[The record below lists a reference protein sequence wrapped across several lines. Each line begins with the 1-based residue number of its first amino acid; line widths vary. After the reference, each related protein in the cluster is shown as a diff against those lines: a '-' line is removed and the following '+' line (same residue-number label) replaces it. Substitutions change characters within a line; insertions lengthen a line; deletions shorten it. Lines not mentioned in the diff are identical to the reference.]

1 MILISNM
8 ETYVF
13 ILLVGFTGCLF
24 IPAGVL
30 LHLRS
35 HHKPIRTR
43 SPALLLTTHWSN
55 TISTIL
61 SIIELYFQISRM
73 ESSHFRGMFMGLI
86 VFFHYLCYFPY
97 ILRCYR
103 LYYIFNLDKYWDE
116 QDSYFRR
123 HIYRT
128 KQSWLIKQLFVYML
142 AVVVLLFMTT
152 AVKSIKKYMPSSR
165 EDSETVE
172 RISASILIIIC
183 FIEEMLFIV
192 SVYLLRNVDDDYNMG
207 NELVLVC
214 FLWSSCSFFSIYRNE
229 IWVYSGIV
237 RNFCILIVSTMMP
250 LAKSF
255 TYTAFGESLT
265 FEILQTLQ
273 LVLQHHVSLDKF
285 EQFLTREGDIK
296 NSRSSTDLVQNRGL
310 EYLNFWIRCENLKFE
325 FDRAKLAEIYNE
337 YFTSENSAIEFP
349 QDLEDEVHT
358 IYNDERDIEVIFNSC
373 QEHVFQILNTQYFPK
388 FKKSTEYDLL
398 VHDVAKDNIYT
409 QRINLTSLVG
419 IDYLVPTELTSKQK
433 KRRLSINNSVFSL

>member
-1 MILISNM
+1 M

-13 ILLVGFTGCLF
+13 ILLLSFTGCLF

-35 HHKPIRTR
+35 HHKPICTR

-55 TISTIL
+55 TIITIL
-61 SIIELYFQISRM
+61 SIIDLYYHIGRIGSNQFPDIFNGS
-73 ESSHFRGMFMGLI
+73 L
-86 VFFHYLCYFPY
+86 VFFHYLSYFPY

-103 LYYIFNLDKYWDE
+103 LYYIFSLDKYWDE
-116 QDSYFRR
+116 QDSYFRK

-142 AVVVLLFMTT
+142 AVVVLLFILM
-152 AVKSIKKYMPSSR
+152 AVKNVKQYLPNSR
-165 EDSETVE
+165 EDSTTVE
-172 RISASILIIIC
+172 RVSTSIMIIIC
-183 FIEEMLFIV
+183 FIEELLFIV

-207 NELVLVC
+207 NELILVC
-214 FLWSSCSFFSIYRNE
+214 FLWSSYSFFSIYRDE
-229 IWVYSGIV
+229 IWVYSSIC
-237 RNFCILIVSTMMP
+237 RNFCILLVSTMMP
-250 LAKSF
+250 LVKSF

-285 EQFLTREGDIK
+285 ERFLAREDDIK
-296 NSRSSTDLVQNRGL
+296 NSKSSTDLIPNRGL

-325 FDRAKLAEIYNE
+325 FDHGKMIEIYNE
-337 YFTSENSAIEFP
+337 YFTSDNSAIEFP

-358 IYNDERDIEVIFNSC
+358 VYNEERDIEVIFNSC
-373 QEHVFQILNTQYFPK
+373 QEYVFQILNTQYFPK
-388 FKKSTEYDLL
+388 FKKSAEYDQL

-419 IDYLVPTELTSKQK
+419 IHYIVPTELTSKEK

>member
-1 MILISNM
+1 
-8 ETYVF
+8 
-13 ILLVGFTGCLF
+13 
-24 IPAGVL
+24 
-30 LHLRS
+30 
-35 HHKPIRTR
+35 
-43 SPALLLTTHWSN
+43 
-55 TISTIL
+55 
-61 SIIELYFQISRM
+61 
-73 ESSHFRGMFMGLI
+73 
-86 VFFHYLCYFPY
+86 
-97 ILRCYR
+97 
-103 LYYIFNLDKYWDE
+103 
-116 QDSYFRR
+116 
-123 HIYRT
+123 
-128 KQSWLIKQLFVYML
+128 
-142 AVVVLLFMTT
+142 
-152 AVKSIKKYMPSSR
+152 
-165 EDSETVE
+165 
-172 RISASILIIIC
+172 
-183 FIEEMLFIV
+183 
-192 SVYLLRNVDDDYNMG
+192 
-207 NELVLVC
+207 
-214 FLWSSCSFFSIYRNE
+214 
-229 IWVYSGIV
+229 
-237 RNFCILIVSTMMP
+237 MMP